1 VPGLAVVLAS
11 DEGTVTCPLTDR
23 ELEVLLRAARTG
35 ASVNQIATQ
44 VHLAPGTVR
53 N

>member
-11 DEGTVTCPLTDR
+11 DEGTVTRPLTNW
-23 ELEVLLRAARTG
+23 ELEVLRAARTG
-35 ASVNQIATQ
+35 ASVNQVATQ

-53 N
+53 T